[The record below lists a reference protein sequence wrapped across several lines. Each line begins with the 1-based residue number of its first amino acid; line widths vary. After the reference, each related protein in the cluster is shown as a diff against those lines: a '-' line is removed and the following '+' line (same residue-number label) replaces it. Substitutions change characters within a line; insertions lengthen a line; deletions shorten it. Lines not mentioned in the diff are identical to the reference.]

1 MEERKLIDAIN
12 DTYYRLTSE
21 LVRICRS
28 EPTKTVSEIPGVQK
42 ALDAVNEFEE
52 FVKKYFN
59 LVYNSR
65 TYSWEEIE

>member
-21 LVRICRS
+21 LVHICRS
-28 EPTKTVSEIPGVQK
+28 EPTKKVSEIPEAQK

-59 LVYNSR
+59 LVYNPR
-65 TYSWEEIE
+65 THSWDEIE

>member
-1 MEERKLIDAIN
+1 MKERKLIDAVIN
-12 DTYYRLTSE
+12 TYNQLCSNFME
-21 LVRICRS
+21 ICRTQ
-28 EPTKTVSEIPGVQK
+28 PTKKPDEIPGAME